1 MTGRG
6 AGRYIDNISG
16 LNADLDLDDQGTDV
30 EPLPVFG
37 THLAYTHRWPR
48 RLRSTVMFGYSG
60 IDNKAAQAATA
71 YKDGYYASG
80 NLLFNPI
87 GSLNVGVEY
96 LYGSHEQ
103 KDGGKGTASR
113 VQFAAKYDLYRKRPL
128 DQK

>member
-1 MTGRG
+1 MGGRG
-6 AGRYIDNISG
+6 AARYVDNISG
-16 LNADLDLDDQGTDV
+16 LNADLDLTDQGNDV

-37 THLAYTHRWPR
+37 TYLAYTHHWPH
-48 RLRSTVMFGYSG
+48 RLRSTVVFGYSS
-60 IDNKAAQAATA
+60 IDNTAAQEATA
-71 YKDGYYASG
+71 YSEGYYASG
-80 NLLFNPI
+80 NLLFNVM